1 MRRLNCTIKVLSSLI
16 VAASLAVQAARA
28 GVETRAEE
36 IWSENFCEQA
46 VSLAIQHGESPK
58 QLNMVSCRLLNYY
71 QPSYWQCV
79 IDALRANSSLKLEA
93 ARQKCLAEY

>member
-1 MRRLNCTIKVLSSLI
+1 MKIKMLSKQVMVVAGILL
-16 VAASLAVQAARA
+16 AASSASANEGSL
-28 GVETRAEE
+28 AEE

-46 VSLAIQHGESPK
+46 VSLAKQRGEAPEA
-58 QLNMVSCRLLNYY
+58 LNLVSCRLLNYY

-79 IDALRANSSLKLEA
+79 IAAMKSNSGMKLDT

>member
-1 MRRLNCTIKVLSSLI
+1 MKIKMLSKQVMVVAGILL
-16 VAASLAVQAARA
+16 AASSASANEGSL
-28 GVETRAEE
+28 AEE

-46 VSLAIQHGESPK
+46 VSLAKQHGEAPEA
-58 QLNMVSCRLLNYY
+58 LNLVSCRLLNYY

-79 IDALRANSSLKLEA
+79 IAAMKSNSSMKLDT

>member
-1 MRRLNCTIKVLSSLI
+1 MMKIKILFSLI
-16 VAASLAVQAARA
+16 VMAALAAQAARA
-28 GVETRAEE
+28 GMEARAEE

-46 VSLAIQHGESPK
+46 VSLAIRHGESPER
-58 QLNMVSCRLLNYY
+58 LNVVSCRLLNYY

-79 IDALRANSSLKLEA
+79 IDALRVDSSLKLEA

>member
-1 MRRLNCTIKVLSSLI
+1 MKINQLYKKSIVIAGILLVANSASGNESSL
-16 VAASLAVQAARA
+16 
-28 GVETRAEE
+28 AEE

-46 VSLAIQHGESPK
+46 VSLAKQRGEAPEA
-58 QLNMVSCRLLNYY
+58 LNLVSCRLLNYY

-79 IDALRANSSLKLEA
+79 IAAMKSNSSIKLDA

>member
-1 MRRLNCTIKVLSSLI
+1 MKINALLQWSMA
-16 VAASLAVQAARA
+16 VAGMLLAAGSASAHE
-28 GVETRAEE
+28 GSMAEE

-46 VSLAIQHGESPK
+46 VSLAKQRGESPEA
-58 QLNMVSCRLLNYY
+58 LNLVSCRLLNYY

-79 IDALRANSSLKLEA
+79 IAAMQSNSSMKLDA

>member
-1 MRRLNCTIKVLSSLI
+1 MKIKTLFSLV
-16 VAASLAVQAARA
+16 VAALMATGSARA
-28 GVETRAEE
+28 GMGTLAEE

-46 VSLAIQHGESPK
+46 VSLAIQHGESPER
-58 QLNMVSCRLLNYY
+58 LNVVSCRLLNYY

-79 IDALRANSSLKLEA
+79 IDAMKVDTSLKLEA

>member
-1 MRRLNCTIKVLSSLI
+1 MKINILSSLM
-16 VAASLAVQAARA
+16 VVGLMAAGSTRA
-28 GVETRAEE
+28 GMGTLAEE

-46 VSLAIQHGESPK
+46 VLLAKQHGESPER
-58 QLNMVSCRLLNYY
+58 LNLVSCRLLNYY

-79 IDALRANSSLKLEA
+79 IAAMKSNFSMKLDA

>member
-1 MRRLNCTIKVLSSLI
+1 MRVRAVFGW
-16 VAASLAVQAARA
+16 VAAVAGLAVA
-28 GVETRAEE
+28 GSAHAQGALAEE

-46 VSLAIQHGESPK
+46 VSLARQRGEPPEA
-58 QLNMVSCRLLNYY
+58 LDRINCRALKDY

-79 IDALRANSSLKLEA
+79 IAAMKSNSSMKLDT

>member
-1 MRRLNCTIKVLSSLI
+1 MKIKMLSKQVMVVAGILL
-16 VAASLAVQAARA
+16 AASSASANEGSL
-28 GVETRAEE
+28 AEE

-46 VSLAIQHGESPK
+46 VSLAKQRGEAPEA
-58 QLNMVSCRLLNYY
+58 LNLVSCRLLNYY

-79 IDALRANSSLKLEA
+79 IAAMKSNSSMKLDT

>member
-1 MRRLNCTIKVLSSLI
+1 MKIKILSGLL
-16 VAASLAVQAARA
+16 VAGLLAAQPARA
-28 GVETRAEE
+28 GMGTLAEE

-46 VSLAIQHGESPK
+46 VLLAKQHGESPER
-58 QLNMVSCRLLNYY
+58 LNLVSCRLLNYY

-79 IDALRANSSLKLEA
+79 ISAMKGDANLKLES

>member
-1 MRRLNCTIKVLSSLI
+1 MR
-16 VAASLAVQAARA
+16 VASFLAMAVAGLAAIGPASGGESAL
-28 GVETRAEE
+28 AEE

-46 VSLAIQHGESPK
+46 VSLAKQRGEPPDR
-58 QLNMVSCRLLNYY
+58 LNMVSCRLLNYY

-79 IDALRANSSLKLEA
+79 IDAMKVDASLGLDA

>member
-1 MRRLNCTIKVLSSLI
+1 MKIKILFSLI
-16 VAASLAVQAARA
+16 VAGLLAAQAVRA
-28 GVETRAEE
+28 GMEARAEE

-46 VSLAIQHGESPK
+46 VSLAIQHGESPE
-58 QLNMVSCRLLNYY
+58 QLNVVSCRLLNYY

-79 IDALRANSSLKLEA
+79 IDAMRANSSLKLEA

>member
-1 MRRLNCTIKVLSSLI
+1 MRVVSMWA
-16 VAASLAVQAARA
+16 VAVAGLAAVGSASGGESAL
-28 GVETRAEE
+28 AEE

-46 VSLAIQHGESPK
+46 VSLAKQRGEPPD

-79 IDALRANSSLKLEA
+79 IAAMKADTSLKLGA